1 MKKNQLA
8 LTALSLLISAFA
20 LNFSKPDQPTVGY
33 VQIEGQKSGRLKGNP
48 GSPEWDINIISF
60 NYTEEDKAHHI
71 TASVKFSKPVDETSQ
86 GIQNCF
92 NQNQNLSDVKF
103 TLFNM
108 QGKKKVVYETIE
120 LKNATI
126 KQIDQNGANETIS
139 LQFQT
144 IQTNYN

>member
-1 MKKNQLA
+1 
-8 LTALSLLISAFA
+8 
-20 LNFSKPDQPTVGY
+20 
-33 VQIEGQKSGRLKGNP
+33 
-48 GSPEWDINIISF
+48 
-60 NYTEEDKAHHI
+60 
-71 TASVKFSKPVDETSQ
+71 
-86 GIQNCF
+86 
-92 NQNQNLSDVKF
+92 
-103 TLFNM
+103 M